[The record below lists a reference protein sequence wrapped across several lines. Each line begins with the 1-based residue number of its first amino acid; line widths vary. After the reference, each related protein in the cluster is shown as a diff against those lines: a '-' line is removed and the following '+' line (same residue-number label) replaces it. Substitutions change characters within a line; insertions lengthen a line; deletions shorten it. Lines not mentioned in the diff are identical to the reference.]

1 MTNNVV
7 NFLYLLCGFA
17 INEKFK
23 TEIFMSENN
32 GILYLRIIPPKI
44 IALLLIDHKNVITHK
59 AKMVNQVKMHKVR
72 ETNDIATI

>member
-44 IALLLIDHKNVITHK
+44 IALLLIDHKNVIRTGHVIHSQS
-59 AKMVNQVKMHKVR
+59 AAWSRDVFM
-72 ETNDIATI
+72 